1 MAREKLICAR
11 LNKQLTQEDVASFAG
26 ISRSHYALIESGKR
40 TPSLDVAFKISER
53 LNCDISDIFLN
64 PMSHQATK
72 MATTKPPQPRRLLR
86 HIV

>member
-53 LNCDISDIFLN
+53 LNCDISDIFLKSDVAPGDKDGN
-64 PMSHQATK
+64 NETSATLET
-72 MATTKPPQPRRLLR
+72 A
-86 HIV
+86 

>member
-40 TPSLDVAFKISER
+40 TPFNAEKGCFPS
-53 LNCDISDIFLN
+53 
-64 PMSHQATK
+64 
-72 MATTKPPQPRRLLR
+72 
-86 HIV
+86 